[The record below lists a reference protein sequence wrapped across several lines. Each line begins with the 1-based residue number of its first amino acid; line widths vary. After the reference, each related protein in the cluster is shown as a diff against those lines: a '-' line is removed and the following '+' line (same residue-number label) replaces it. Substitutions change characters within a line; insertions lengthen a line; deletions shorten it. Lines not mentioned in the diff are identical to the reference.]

1 MQDLLYVSFDKD
13 EKKNECGI
21 CVGRQNKDGSHT
33 ILKMKLDEQ
42 AEILYKLLTE
52 QEPCEDCVNRQAE
65 IPDEWKDTFKDV
77 DDFISYIWD
86 RVDTSDFETSYTSPV
101 VNAEPNEL
109 FKITAS
115 EKREQ
120 LYDLFVEMIERN
132 NVPSVTPQEPKT
144 GHWIYTG
151 DYITEGMC
159 KCSECGIE
167 VDPSEVRNFCPN
179 CGADLRE
186 REDKE

>member
-1 MQDLLYVSFDKD
+1 MTKEEFRDYVDFLRLEDAISYDVYSGLID
-13 EKKNECGI
+13 EI
-21 CVGRQNKDGSHT
+21 DT
-33 ILKMKLDEQ
+33 L
-42 AEILYKLLTE
+42 E
-52 QEPCEDCVNRQAE
+52 QEACEDCVNRQAE

-132 NVPSVTPQEPKT
+132 NVPSVTPQESKR
-144 GHWIYTG
+144 GRWI
-151 DYITEGMC
+151 DD
-159 KCSECGIE
+159 KCSVCGKGIE
-167 VDPSEVRNFCPN
+167 DLISSREWYGNEEPNFCPF
-179 CGADLRE
+179 CGAKMQEVR
-186 REDKE
+186 DKE